1 MANPMSAGSTV
12 NQVWGDLISNLINV
26 ADATVKRNTDLETR
40 VRDLE
45 LQLDRY
51 QKAHS
56 VVLEAAEAHKL
67 QIATLNKQLSSNTGI
82 NPSLIHCVLNG
93 DEIFFSNLLLVQGF
107 QGGQT
112 AAHLLTK
119 AIADCLSNEEV
130 HLFPGLTFWV
140 TLFLN
145 KTQLGNILFT
155 RNICSEE
162 QYDGFL
168 SGFSQA
174 SLRFQ
179 VVDVCNSEGG
189 ADAKIKE
196 YLTTYTQLPQTLRMF
211 TGGCYTRNFSSVF
224 GVLDDDG
231 LLGKTVVLHPGVVET
246 VNELQG
252 FKIPTLE
259 INDLFLDTRGVLGP
273 LPRPSPLQLAQYNG
287 IPSNGGLASPQ
298 SPVRINKRFVD
309 PSLPLHKQSPP
320 PCNEHYLMTCSKGA
334 GTCKYS
340 HDYVLTPEQLSALAG
355 NAKKAPCN
363 WLKNG
368 LPCPYGE
375 RCCWGHVCPNGPNCF
390 HLSKGKCWFKSEGMH
405 QPPASPSRSSTAE
418 LY

>member
-1 MANPMSAGSTV
+1 MFTT
-12 NQVWGDLISNLINV
+12 DLKTHV

-67 QIATLNKQLSSNTGI
+67 QIATLNKQLSSSTGI

-155 RNICSEE
+155 RNICSSE

-211 TGGCYTRNFSSVF
+211 TGGCHTRNFSNVF

-259 INDLFLDTRGVLGP
+259 VNDLFLDTRGVLGP

-298 SPVRINKRFVD
+298 SPVRVNKRFVD
-309 PSLPLHKQSPP
+309 PSL
-320 PCNEHYLMTCSKGA
+320 A